1 MKICKLQLCKNI
13 KTDEMKNIAL
23 KQAFF
28 VLLFTHIS
36 LTLWGQGQNTRLI
49 VRVDDMGSSHSSN
62 IASIETC
69 RNGIATS
76 IETMAVGAWFPEAV
90 SMLKENPTIDVGLH
104 LTLTSEWDNIKWRP
118 LTECPSLTD
127 ENGYFLPMIS
137 ANPNYP
143 GKAIKE
149 NKWDIK
155 EIEQEFRA
163 QIEFAL
169 KNIPRISHLSGHMGA
184 MSFDPRVVEVVKR
197 LAKEYNL
204 ADISTDPKSNYNLIG
219 VSYDGP
225 HNTYAEKEK
234 SFISMLNKLEAGKTY
249 IFLDHPAYNDSEM
262 QGVHHIG
269 YENVAADRQ
278 GVTDLLTNEKIKE
291 LIDQKGIKLVTY
303 NKVIKSLPRS
313 TPSAENVDV
322 KMIDNYLGAVKN
334 ANMDLH
340 SLMVLRNGKVVYEK
354 WFGDNAPDKNHT
366 MYSISKTFTS
376 MAVGFAVAEGKLKVT
391 DKVISFF
398 PEDIPAD
405 VPEYLK
411 ELEVKHLLTMS
422 SGMEKEPNISGVKN
436 WEKHYLSTPIT
447 YKPGTRFSYCSISTY
462 MLAAI
467 VQKVSGQ
474 MLIDYLYSRLLRPL
488 GITGIEYSVSPTG
501 VNMGGFGMSVKTE
514 DMAKLGQFLLQKGKW
529 NGVQLLP
536 ESWIETASS
545 VQIMQPAEG
554 ENDKNSDWKQGYG
567 YQMWVC
573 RHNAFRADGA
583 YGQLIVVIPDK
594 NAVIA
599 ITAHIGDMQAELNQV
614 WDYILPA
621 LK

>member
-1 MKICKLQLCKNI
+1 MKYIKLKGIFCLLVS
-13 KTDEMKNIAL
+13 AL
-23 KQAFF
+23 
-28 VLLFTHIS
+28 LSTS
-36 LTLWGQGQNTRLI
+36 LVAQDKNTRLI
-49 VRVDDMGSSHSSN
+49 IRVDDMGSSQSSN
-62 IASIETC
+62 EASIEVC
-69 RNGIATS
+69 KEGIATS
-76 IETMAVGAWFPEAV
+76 IEIMAVGPWFQGAV
-90 SMLKENPTIDVGLH
+90 RKLKENPTIDVGLH

-118 LTECPSLTD
+118 LTHCPSLTD

-137 ANPNYP
+137 PNPNYP
-143 GKAIKE
+143 GKSIKE
-149 NKWDIK
+149 RDWNIK
-155 EIEQEFRA
+155 EVEQEFRA
-163 QIEFAL
+163 QIELAL
-169 KNIPRISHLSGHMGA
+169 KNLPRISHLSGHMGC
-184 MSFDPRVVEVVKR
+184 MSFDPKVIDVVKR

-204 ADISTDPKSNYNLIG
+204 ADISTNPTNDYNLMGI
-219 VSYDGP
+219 SYDGP
-225 HNTYAEKEK
+225 HNTNEEKEK
-234 SFISMLNKLEAGKTY
+234 SFISMLNKLEKDKTY
-249 IFLDHPAYNDSEM
+249 IFLDHPAYNDREM
-262 QGVHHIG
+262 QAVSHIG

-278 GVTDLLTNEKIKE
+278 GVTYLLTNEKIKS
-291 LIDQKGIKLVTY
+291 LIREKGIELVNY
-303 NKVIKSLPRS
+303 NKITKSLPRS
-313 TPSAENVDV
+313 AMSAENVDA
-322 KMIDNYLGAVKN
+322 KMIEGYLSAVKN

-398 PEDIPAD
+398 PDELPPVVSD
-405 VPEYLK
+405 YLK
-411 ELEVKHLLTMS
+411 ELEVRHLLTMS
-422 SGMEKEPNISGVKN
+422 SGMEKEPSVRDTDN
-436 WEKHYLSTPIT
+436 WEREYLATPIV

-467 VQKVSGQ
+467 VQRVSGQ
-474 MLIDYLYSRLLRPL
+474 MLVDYLYSRLLRPL
-488 GITGIEYSVSPTG
+488 GIAGIEYSVSPTG

-536 ESWIETASS
+536 ASWIEAASS

-583 YGQLIVVIPDK
+583 HGQLIVVIPDK
-594 NAVIA
+594 NAVVA
-599 ITAHIGDMQAELNQV
+599 VTAHIGDMQAELNQV